1 MVRIEDQDWI
11 EDQNQER
18 PGPASVDARFDTK
31 QTAIVVSERVGDH
44 SADSLKQ
51 TVINC
56 ES

>member
-31 QTAIVVSERVGDH
+31 QTAIVVPEGVGDH